1 MNKRESEEVRVMER
15 RIVSKEAVKR
25 SVVRSTKASAQLER
39 RTVPAGFVR
48 SERVERFLAER
59 RQRG

>member
-1 MNKRESEEVRVMER
+1 MER
-15 RIVSKEAVKR
+15 RVVSKEAVKR
-25 SVVRSTKASAQLER
+25 SAIRSTKASAQIER

-48 SERVERFLAER
+48 SERVEQFLIER

>member
-1 MNKRESEEVRVMER
+1 MER
-15 RIVSKEAVKR
+15 RVVSKQAVKR

-48 SERVERFLAER
+48 SKRVERFLAER
-59 RQRG
+59 HQRG

>member
-1 MNKRESEEVRVMER
+1 MER
-15 RIVSKEAVKR
+15 RVVSQEAVKR

-39 RTVPAGFVR
+39 RTVPAGYVR
-48 SERVERFLAER
+48 SARIEQYLAER

>member
-1 MNKRESEEVRVMER
+1 MREEVRVMELR
-15 RIVSKEAVKR
+15 VVNEEAVKR
-25 SVVRSTKASAQLER
+25 SAVRSTKASAQIER

-48 SERVERFLAER
+48 SQRVEKFLAER